1 LTTSELAGTAWTA
14 FALEGIPEVVQPKP
28 TLRWDQS
35 MHLSGSGGCN
45 AFSGAFAL
53 GKDSVR
59 IGPLVPIGKACLT
72 LPGAQEDKFF
82 NALEGT
88 RAAHLEGDQL
98 VLLDEAGH
106 QLARLLKNP

>member
-1 LTTSELAGTAWTA
+1 M
-14 FALEGIPEVVQPKP
+14 
-28 TLRWDQS
+28 R
-35 MHLSGSGGCN
+35 LSGSGGCN

-59 IGPLVPIGKACLT
+59 IGPLVPIGKPCLT
-72 LPGAQEDKFF
+72 LPGAQEDRFF

-98 VLLDEAGH
+98 VLMDAAGH
-106 QLARLLKNP
+106 QLARFLKNP